1 MSKTQSIVSRT
12 GAVAAAAILAVAALL
27 PTVVMLGRADAAQV
41 SSRSVQLSNSA
52 TGATSVEYTIQF
64 TLATASTNLEGVV
77 VDICAGDS
85 SPLVGVACTAPS
97 SFSWGTPTIVSAFI
111 GSDDVSTWS
120 AGLLNGGRTL
130 TLSDATG
137 VATAASDVVTIVVS
151 GVSNPSDV
159 DTVAANDQV
168 GTFYGRMLTF
178 NDSAEVA
185 NYLPT
190 NGTTTTGVVDFGGS
204 AMSTTNDLTV
214 TARVQENIRFCLY
227 TDGPGQT
234 CATGTGSAIDIPDA
248 TTPLNANSVSTA
260 NAYFNVSSNA
270 LSGVNI
276 RMWSNNGNDGVLTS
290 GAYTIS
296 AFGPTVDD
304 ACTANSTNTSVEQF
318 GLRINAGASVTAA
331 APYDCAAG
339 NHGWDADN
347 TAGSGANDA
356 TTVGSAYGDTVATTA
371 GANDASESTLEFA
384 AKSALTTEAG
394 IYTTALNYIATG
406 TYQYVT

>member
-52 TGATSVEYTIQF
+52 TGATSVEYTIKF

-97 SFSWGTPTIVSAFI
+97 SFSWGTPTIDSAFI
-111 GSDDVSTWS
+111 GSDDVSAWTP
-120 AGLLNGGRTL
+120 GLLNGGRTL

-159 DTVAANDQV
+159 DTVTVGNQV

-178 NDSAEVA
+178 NDSAQVA
-185 NYLPT
+185 NYLAT
-190 NGTTTTGVVDFGGS
+190 NGTTATGVVDFGGS

-227 TDGPGQT
+227 TNGPAQT
-234 CATGTGSAIDIPDA
+234 CATGTGNAIDIPDA

-276 RMWSNNGNDGVLTS
+276 RMWSNNGSDGVLKS
-290 GAYTIS
+290 GVYTIS

-304 ACTANSTNTSVEQF
+304 VCTANSANTSVEQF
-318 GLRINAGASVTAA
+318 GLRINPGASVTAV
-331 APYDCAAG
+331 APYNCAAG

-406 TYQYVT
+406 TY